1 MKKLIAL
8 VLALVCVLGL
18 VGCNTTQNDIDKVS
32 EAENSPNVSGNKLS
46 EGSVTFEVN
55 PKIEGAQIADIS
67 IQTNTTMIRVTA
79 ANIAGDTEIP
89 LFLYD
94 AENPDNPI
102 LYATLTA
109 KDNSVDFTNLTS
121 ACAYKIG
128 AEINNSDQSVTLT
141 ITD

>member
-1 MKKLIAL
+1 MKKMIAL

-32 EAENSPNVSGNKLS
+32 EAENSTNVSGNKLS

-67 IQTNTTMIRVTA
+67 IRTNTTMIRVTA

-94 AENPDNPI
+94 AENSDNPI
-102 LYATLTA
+102 MYATLTA

-121 ACAYKIG
+121 ACAYKVG
-128 AEINNSDQSVTLT
+128 AEIKNSNQSVTLT

>member
-32 EAENSPNVSGNKLS
+32 EAENSSNVSGNKLS
-46 EGSVTFEVN
+46 EGAVTFEVN

-94 AENPDNPI
+94 AENSDNPI
-102 LYATLTA
+102 MYATLTA

-128 AEINNSDQSVTLT
+128 AEIKNSDQSVTLT